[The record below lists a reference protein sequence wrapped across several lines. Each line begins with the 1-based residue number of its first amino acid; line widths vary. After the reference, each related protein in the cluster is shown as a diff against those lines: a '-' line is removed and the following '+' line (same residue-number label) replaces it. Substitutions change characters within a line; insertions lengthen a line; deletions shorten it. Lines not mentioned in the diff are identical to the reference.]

1 MTTRVVSFHPPP
13 GGPYSPAVDTCGA
26 RWRSDLFPSI
36 PGYRPAPG
44 RERLTNLRFG
54 FSGACPDQALAC
66 RSQAGSAG
74 RLTFQSIGCG
84 SPRARDGV
92 DRFRHR
98 YGQPMSADR
107 RTTKP
112 CRPPTPCAARH
123 QAVVQG
129 GEAARLHTCAS
140 VRARPPGGRGLPSA
154 SAPRRPTRSAAERPP
169 RRRPPAGAVDRVPH
183 HPTLPRAA
191 AAAAAGR
198 RPRAVPPHPTRAR
211 QPRQGLRPSCRHRG
225 AIFMRAVRSAS
236 SPPAPAHGTS
246 IGNTGGRS
254 IVNNAVVLWAPPTRM
269 PPSPQLRTQDHP
281 ARDGAR

>member
-1 MTTRVVSFHPPP
+1 
-13 GGPYSPAVDTCGA
+13 
-26 RWRSDLFPSI
+26 
-36 PGYRPAPG
+36 
-44 RERLTNLRFG
+44 
-54 FSGACPDQALAC
+54 
-66 RSQAGSAG
+66 
-74 RLTFQSIGCG
+74 
-84 SPRARDGV
+84 
-92 DRFRHR
+92 
-98 YGQPMSADR
+98 
-107 RTTKP
+107 
-112 CRPPTPCAARH
+112 
-123 QAVVQG
+123 VQG

-140 VRARPPGGRGLPSA
+140 VGARPPGGRELPSA

-269 PPSPQLRTQDHP
+269 PPACRPWSTATSTCMAAAASPVQPRRTAAALRDPGTFADESSRERSSSFVDTGCRRPATVRGLVHDDH
-281 ARDGAR
+281 RTYHGNLRLEEGA